1 MPRRGRRRKKTR
13 THVNPVDESRVPGA
27 RPTPRT
33 IVIKRGRVGN
43 AVEALVGDLRTVLQ
57 PNTATKLRER
67 KRGTLKDYVSVA
79 GPLGVTHLLLLSRS
93 EQSVNLRIGRV
104 PRGPTLTFKVEQ
116 YSLGNDVRSSQ
127 KRPVDFA
134 AALRTAPLVVLN
146 NFGEGAKNH
155 LKLVSTT
162 FQNIFPT
169 INLQTVRLADCQRI
183 VLLEYNAEMD
193 TIEFR
198 HYFVKPVPTGVSRSV
213 KKIVAA
219 KNIPDL
225 SHLRDVSEYVLGNE
239 LYGPGGGA
247 GSDSEYD
254 DDTNKVTL
262 AQDLRTKGSKK
273 GAQSAIRLAEIGPRM
288 TLRLVKVEAGLADGD
303 VLYHA
308 FVKKTADE
316 SRGLKRKHEEADAL
330 RAERREEQEQNV
342 ALKKAKLAEKKA
354 RKMERRQA
362 RKAAAEAEAAAAAG
376 GEGGEEDEDLSD
388 GSEDEEEDSMEEDS
402 D

>member
-13 THVNPVDESRVPGA
+13 THVNPVEESRLPGA
-27 RPTPRT
+27 RPTPKT
-33 IVIKRGRVGN
+33 IVVKRGRVGN
-43 AVEALVGDLRTVLQ
+43 LVESLVSDLRTVLQ

-134 AALRTAPLVVLN
+134 SALRTAPLVVLN
-146 NFGEGAKNH
+146 NFDQKKNH

-169 INLQTVRLADCQRI
+169 INLQTVKLADCQRI
-183 VLLEYNAEMD
+183 VLLEYNPETD

-198 HYFVKPVPTGVSRSV
+198 HYFIKPVPTGVSRSV
-213 KKIVAA
+213 KKIVQA
-219 KNIPDL
+219 KKIPDL
-225 SHLRDVSEYVLGNE
+225 SHLRDVSEYVLGSD

-254 DDTNKVTL
+254 DDSNKVML
-262 AQDLRTKGSKK
+262 AQDLRTRGAKK

-308 FVKKTADE
+308 FIKKSAEE
-316 SRGLKRKHEEADAL
+316 SRNLKRKHEEADKL
-330 RAERREEQEQNV
+330 RAERREEQERNV
-342 ALKKAKLAEKKA
+342 QLKKAKLAEKKA
-354 RKMERRQA
+354 RKLERRKA
-362 RKAAAEAEAAAAAG
+362 RKEAAETEEAAEKADASAG
-376 GEGGEEDEDLSD
+376 DIS
-388 GSEDEEEDSMEEDS
+388 GSEDDVDSNDS
-402 D
+402 DKGSSDHD